1 MTSLFCLHC
10 LYNKNR
16 VVRRKIKASEQAMP
30 IPAFAPGE
38 REDLLGVGEVVWLV
52 WALFWEDALVGF
64 VAGFVLV
71 LVPAPAEFVGVGV
84 GVDVLL
90 LLLSTGSAVEV
101 ELNVFDEVVEVLGF
115 WMTGACVCEG
125 FEGETDDVDEEPEPA
140 ACMLKTRP

>member
-1 MTSLFCLHC
+1 
-10 LYNKNR
+10 
-16 VVRRKIKASEQAMP
+16 
-30 IPAFAPGE
+30 
-38 REDLLGVGEVVWLV
+38 
-52 WALFWEDALVGF
+52 LFWEDALVGF

-90 LLLSTGSAVEV
+90 LLLSTRSAVEV
-101 ELNVFDEVVEVLGF
+101 ELNVFDEVVEVPGL

>member
-1 MTSLFCLHC
+1 
-10 LYNKNR
+10 
-16 VVRRKIKASEQAMP
+16 
-30 IPAFAPGE
+30 
-38 REDLLGVGEVVWLV
+38 
-52 WALFWEDALVGF
+52 LFWEDALVGF

-101 ELNVFDEVVEVLGF
+101 EVELNVFDEVVEVLGF
-115 WMTGACVCEG
+115 WMTGACVCAG